1 MLDMGIDEQSDFMD
15 RIVTSIMT
23 VILSLFLGIFRN
35 YIFYYIVYMDSLF
48 SNSLSQMPMTNY
60 VNLNIFQNTEGI
72 ILLGISV
79 ISALLSLIPAIK
91 FLKRKND
98 EVSKEDLGL
107 NFVLALLIQL
117 ITLFL

>member
-1 MLDMGIDEQSDFMD
+1 MLDMEIDEQSDFMD

-35 YIFYYIVYMDSLF
+35 YTFHYIVYMDSLF

-72 ILLGISV
+72 ILLGISGAIQGSFANCN
-79 ISALLSLIPAIK
+79 ISVDLDLFNEGIIEGRFRAPLR
-91 FLKRKND
+91 FLF
-98 EVSKEDLGL
+98 VSIE
-107 NFVLALLIQL
+107 
-117 ITLFL
+117 